1 MREIASLI
9 QALVLMCN
17 SWQES
22 ENKSFWCADAWA
34 KKREAAAKLR
44 RPITRA
50 IPTWLSV
57 TGVKQQAGR
66 LDWSDAKFTV
76 IEERAALIRDIYKK
90 RAQGCGIH
98 SITSWLNKQNIPSWN
113 TNKQNNSNRWNHIY
127 ICKILH
133 TRTVLG
139 EFQPCKLN
147 TGRYSTPIAAGDPI
161 PNYFPR
167 IVPDDLWLAA
177 QYFNGKPKQ
186 HPGRPS
192 LALSAGLAIDP
203 DGAPMYLGH
212 HSKNQRYL
220 ATSFSFRHENKT
232 IWRWQLAHLEQ
243 CLLLIV
249 QKINWQKALSNPDD
263 EPQLLK
269 LRGQLGEIAQQEQT
283 IKTRLQHAAK
293 ILLTDLGALND
304 EIKTQAVALTS
315 QQALLSEKHRE
326 TIHKINQ
333 LEVSTKPPLEI
344 TKFSLEDFQKNN
356 LTPEVREQFRRQL
369 RNLLKKITLYPDGNI
384 PGFPTN
390 AIRIKAASHA
400 SGTSGRLPKPEER
413 IFGAIR
419 LLTVSNQDLIF
430 WVTYPAII
438 TKNQVPVILATY
450 GEDSFLKK

>member
-34 KKREAAAKLR
+34 RKREVAAKLR

-57 TGVKQQAGR
+57 TGVKQQAGK

-76 IEERAALIRDIYKK
+76 IKERAALIRDIFKK
-90 RAQGCGIH
+90 RVQGCGLQ
-98 SITSWLNKQNIPSWN
+98 SIATWINNQDIPPWG
-113 TNKQNNSNRWNHIY
+113 SNRRKTHGGWNHVY
-127 ICKILH
+127 ISNILH
-133 TRTVLG
+133 SRAVLG
-139 EFQPCKLN
+139 EFQPYKLSE
-147 TGRYSTPIAAGDPI
+147 GRYSAPIAARGPI

-177 QYFNGKPKQ
+177 QYFNGKPRQ

-203 DGAPMYLGH
+203 DGAPMHLTH
-212 HSKNQRYL
+212 HSQMPAYL
-220 ATSFSFRHENKT
+220 STSFAFRHNNKT
-232 IWRWQLAHLEQ
+232 TWHWRLMHLEQ
-243 CLLLIV
+243 CLPLII
-249 QKINWQKALSNPDD
+249 QKINWQKVLSNPDD
-263 EPQLLK
+263 EPRLLE

-283 IKTRLQHAAK
+283 IKARLQHAAK

-304 EIKTQAVALTS
+304 EIKAQAAALTS
-315 QQALLSEKHRE
+315 QQALLSERHRE

-333 LEVSTKPPLEI
+333 LETLTKVPLEI
-344 TKFSLEDFQKNN
+344 TKFNLEDFPKNN
-356 LTPEVREQFRRQL
+356 LTPEAREQFRRQL
-369 RNLLKKITLYPDGNI
+369 RNLLKKIILYPDGNI

-390 AIRIKAASHA
+390 AIRTEAESHF
-400 SGTSGRLPKPEER
+400 SGVSRRRPKPGER
-413 IFGAIR
+413 MFGAIR

-430 WVTYPAII
+430 WVTHPAII
-438 TKNQVPVILATY
+438 TKNRPPIILATH
-450 GEDSFLKK
+450 GSDIFFKK